1 MKKPVMRTL
10 LGSVAALSLLVT
22 PLASWAEDAPGETSP
37 DVPEVAAT
45 EVVEEATPED
55 AVAEDAD
62 AVVTEEAE
70 ADTADAAAEP
80 VDEAAVEEPVM
91 QSRSVD
97 GDIVTL
103 DLYNLT
109 DVHGHIEQA
118 TRTDRETGE
127 TRVTEAG
134 LSAVGCY
141 LDKAR
146 ATNPDSSFT
155 LLGDNIGASPFVS
168 GILLDNPT
176 IAALN
181 VLQPL
186 ASTIGNH
193 ELDLGQQAF
202 KDRIDGLNGF
212 TKVEFPYLG
221 ANVDG
226 LGSYLGDY
234 IVWESPAGVKVAF
247 IGAIAEDVP
256 SKLSPNTT
264 AGMTFNDPIPVIN
277 NTAQTLKESGQAD
290 VVIAMLDDD
299 VKNNL
304 PNMGQYVDG
313 LMGGDTHVPYQFND
327 AAGADGHTLAGV
339 SSGSYTDNL
348 GNIQVKFNKATG
360 EVVSTEA
367 QLIPASEIAE
377 CGSHPVI
384 DTIVDDAIA
393 ASTVEG
399 EKVVATV
406 GGPFYR
412 GIFSIPGEDPA
423 PGSNRG
429 IESTLG
435 DLAANAMRD
444 TIITNEGEPVDIGII
459 NAGGLRT
466 DLIPNEKGEITYAQ
480 TFEVMPFSNEVGYVT
495 LTGANVK
502 ELLEQQWKRIPE
514 DSSRPMLKLG
524 LSDNVQ
530 YTYDPTRPM
539 GDRITSVLID
549 DELLDPEAT
558 YTVGSVTF
566 LLAGGDSF
574 PALTTGGAPVL
585 REGMDR
591 DYFNQYLADNPG
603 IAPATKKA
611 SIGVTMPEE
620 RLGLGD
626 TVNIALRGLSFSEG
640 SGITESVTLRFA
652 GFEASTPVDNNL
664 EEPNSNTIE
673 SIITT
678 DGAGQAEFS
687 IPVADICEATERTD
701 GFSNPIVLETD
712 FAQVVNGN
720 QELRMTID
728 CTPAVTDP
736 TDTPTADETPAP
748 SADSEKPGTG
758 ASGKLPVTGTDAGTI
773 ALAALILLL
782 LGAGLVGTTRYRALR

>member
-22 PLASWAEDAPGETSP
+22 PLASWAEDAPGESSP

-45 EVVEEATPED
+45 EVAEEATTEAP
-55 AVAEDAD
+55 
-62 AVVTEEAE
+62 VTEEADVAE
-70 ADTADAAAEP
+70 AEDAAAED
-80 VDEAAVEEPVM
+80 VEAPADTTEEAVVEDATVE
-91 QSRSVD
+91 SRSVD

-118 TRTDRETGE
+118 TRTDRNTGE
-127 TRVTEAG
+127 THVTEAG

-141 LDKAR
+141 LEQAR

-155 LLGDNIGASPFVS
+155 LLGDNVGASPFVS

-181 VLQPL
+181 VLNPL

-202 KDRIDGLNGF
+202 KDRIDGVNGF
-212 TKVEFPYLG
+212 TEVKFPYLG

-226 LGSYLGDY
+226 LGEYLGDY
-234 IVWESPAGVKVAF
+234 VLWESPSGVKVAF

-277 NTAQTLKESGQAD
+277 TTAQTLKESGAAD

-304 PNMGQYVDG
+304 PHMGKFVDG
-313 LMGGDTHVPYQFND
+313 LMGGDTHVPYFFTN

-339 SSGSYTDNL
+339 ASGSYTDNL

-367 QLIPASEIAE
+367 HLIPASEIAQ

-384 DTIVDDAIA
+384 DTIVEDAIA

-399 EKVVATV
+399 QKVVATV

-412 GIFSIPGEDPA
+412 GVFALPGEDPA

-444 TIITNEGEPVDIGII
+444 TIITNEGKPVDIGII

-539 GDRITSVLID
+539 GDRITSVLIN

-603 IAPATKKA
+603 VAPATKKA

-620 RLGLGD
+620 RLSLGD
-626 TVNIALRGLSFSEG
+626 TVNISLRGLSFSES
-640 SGITESVTLRFA
+640 SGITESVTLRFSN
-652 GFEASTPVDNNL
+652 FEASTPVDNNL

-687 IPVADICEATERTD
+687 IPVADICEATGRTD
-701 GFSNPIVLETD
+701 SFNNPIAVGTD
-712 FAQVVNGN
+712 FAQVVNES

-736 TDTPTADETPAP
+736 TETPATDETPAP
-748 SADSEKPGTG
+748 SATPEKPGTDNN
-758 ASGKLPVTGTDAGTI
+758 GKLPVTGTNAGNI
-773 ALAALILLL
+773 ALAAIILLL